1 MRKNKRHPKRQNIL
15 LALKIFRSPLGFVGI
30 LLVISV
36 ILAAILADKIA
47 PYDPYKIDLSRRLQP
62 PSWRN
67 VFGTDELGRDILSRV
82 LFGARISLQAAFV
95 IIGISAGLGSAIGV
109 LAGLSG
115 GSIDDIVM
123 RLTDA
128 FLAFP
133 YLIFAMLVS
142 AVLGPSLYNAMLAIS
157 VTWWPWY
164 ARLARGQ
171 VLYIKNQ
178 LYMEAAKAIGVSGVR
193 LFTRYLFRNAF
204 SPIIVQATLDVGYAI
219 LLSSSLS
226 FIGLGAQPPLPEWGR
241 MVADGRQYLLSYWW
255 VPLFPG
261 LAIFVT
267 VLGFNLIGDVIRDFA
282 DPRTRKWR

>member
-15 LALKIFRSPLGFVGI
+15 LALKIFRSPLGFIGI

-157 VTWWPWY
+157 ITWWPWY

>member
-1 MRKNKRHPKRQNIL
+1 MCKNQCHPKRQNIL
-15 LALKIFRSPLGFVGI
+15 LALKIFKSPLGFVGI

-95 IIGISAGLGSAIGV
+95 IIGISASLGSAIGV

-123 RLTDA
+123 RLTDS

-171 VLYIKNQ
+171 VLHIKNQ

-193 LFTRYLFRNAF
+193 LFTKYLFRNAF

-219 LLSSSLS
+219 LLASSLS

>member
-1 MRKNKRHPKRQNIL
+1 MRKNKRYPKRQNIL

-82 LFGARISLQAAFV
+82 LFGARTSLQAAFV

-193 LFTRYLFRNAF
+193 LFTKYLFRNAF

>member
-1 MRKNKRHPKRQNIL
+1 MCKNQCHPKRQNIL
-15 LALKIFRSPLGFVGI
+15 LALKIFKSPLGFVGI

-47 PYDPYKIDLSRRLQP
+47 LYDPYKIDLSRRLQP

-123 RLTDA
+123 RLTDS

-171 VLYIKNQ
+171 VLHIKNQ

-193 LFTRYLFRNAF
+193 LFTKYLFRNAF

-219 LLSSSLS
+219 LLASSLS

>member
-82 LFGARISLQAAFV
+82 LFGARTSLQAAFV

-193 LFTRYLFRNAF
+193 LFTKYLFRNAF

-255 VPLFPG
+255 IPLFPG

>member
-15 LALKIFRSPLGFVGI
+15 LALKIFRSPLGFIGI

-82 LFGARISLQAAFV
+82 LFGARTSLQAAFV

-193 LFTRYLFRNAF
+193 LFTKYLFRNAF

>member
-1 MRKNKRHPKRQNIL
+1 
-15 LALKIFRSPLGFVGI
+15 
-30 LLVISV
+30 
-36 ILAAILADKIA
+36 
-47 PYDPYKIDLSRRLQP
+47 
-62 PSWRN
+62 
-67 VFGTDELGRDILSRV
+67 
-82 LFGARISLQAAFV
+82 
-95 IIGISAGLGSAIGV
+95 
-109 LAGLSG
+109 
-115 GSIDDIVM
+115 
-123 RLTDA
+123 
-128 FLAFP
+128 
-133 YLIFAMLVS
+133 MLVS

-193 LFTRYLFRNAF
+193 LFTKYLFRNAF

-219 LLSSSLS
+219 LLASSLS

>member
-1 MRKNKRHPKRQNIL
+1 MCKNQCHPKRQNIL
-15 LALKIFRSPLGFVGI
+15 LALKIFKSPLGFVGI

-123 RLTDA
+123 RLTDS

-171 VLYIKNQ
+171 VLHIKNQ

-193 LFTRYLFRNAF
+193 LFTKYLFRNAF

-219 LLSSSLS
+219 LLASSLS

>member
-133 YLIFAMLVS
+133 YLIFAMLIS

-193 LFTRYLFRNAF
+193 LFTKYLFRNAF

>member
-1 MRKNKRHPKRQNIL
+1 MCKNQYHPKRQNIL
-15 LALKIFRSPLGFVGI
+15 LALKIFKSPLGFVGI

-95 IIGISAGLGSAIGV
+95 IIGISASLGSAIGV

-123 RLTDA
+123 RLTDS

-171 VLYIKNQ
+171 VLHIKNQ

-193 LFTRYLFRNAF
+193 LFTKYLFRNAF

-219 LLSSSLS
+219 LLASSLS